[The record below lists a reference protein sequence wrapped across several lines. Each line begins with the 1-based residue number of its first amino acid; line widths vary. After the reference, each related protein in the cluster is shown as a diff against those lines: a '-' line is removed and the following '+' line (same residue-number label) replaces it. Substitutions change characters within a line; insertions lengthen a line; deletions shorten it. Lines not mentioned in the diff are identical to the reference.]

1 MKIKLLKRLRRECA
15 NRFVA
20 IHTCINCEEGWY
32 LLENKHHFLKS
43 GCCATKEIAL
53 ESLRTLWHEDAQKY
67 IERFKDRS
75 KTNYIW

>member
-1 MKIKLLKRLRRECA
+1 MKIELLKRLRRECA

-20 IHTCINCEEGWY
+20 VHTCINGEEGWY
-32 LLENKHHFLKS
+32 LEDRNKFLYS

-53 ESLRTLWHEDAQKY
+53 EGLRTLWHENAQIY
-67 IERFKDRS
+67 INRFKNRS

>member
-1 MKIKLLKRLRRECA
+1 MKVKLLKQLRRECA

-20 IHTCINCEEGWY
+20 VHTCINGEEGWY
-32 LLENKHHFLKS
+32 LEDRNHFLYS

-53 ESLRTLWHEDAQKY
+53 EGLHTLWHEDAQNY
-67 IERFKDRS
+67 LERFKDRS